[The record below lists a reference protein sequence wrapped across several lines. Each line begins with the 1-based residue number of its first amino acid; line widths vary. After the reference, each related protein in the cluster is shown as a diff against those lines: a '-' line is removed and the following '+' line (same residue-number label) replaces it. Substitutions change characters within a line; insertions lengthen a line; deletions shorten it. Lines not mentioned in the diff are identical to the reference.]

1 MFSSIYD
8 LILMSLSNSHRK
20 FAYFLSGAFLILA
33 TVHGASAGS
42 APKGS
47 VAKFQ
52 AQLVWGTNDDPGKHP
67 QFKEL
72 DGSNQ
77 KILQN
82 FKWKNYLVTNRK
94 NFAVNPGQQKKIKMS
109 DKCTIVAKHEGAA
122 QDQQGKRDP
131 QTIAVTLLG
140 EGKPVAR
147 HTKPVCEGHTIALGG
162 DLKNGTAWF
171 VLLKRIPN
179 QPAKLSK

>member
-1 MFSSIYD
+1 MARF
-8 LILMSLSNSHRK
+8 N
-20 FAYFLSGAFLILA
+20 AFRNWFRILA
-33 TVHGASAGS
+33 GVTLLAAVASGVQAGD

-47 VAKFQ
+47 VVKFQ
-52 AQLVWGTNDDPGKHP
+52 GQLVWGTNDDPKKYP

-72 DGSNQ
+72 NVRNQ
-77 KILQN
+77 KILKN

-94 NFAVNPGQQKKIKMS
+94 NFALNPVQQKKVKMS
-109 DKCTIVAKHEGAA
+109 DKCTIVAKHQGAA
-122 QDQQGKRDP
+122 KEQKNKRDP

-147 HTKPVCEGHTIALGG
+147 HTKPVCEGHMIVLGG

-171 VLLKRIPN
+171 VLMKRMPET
-179 QPAKLSK
+179 PAK